1 LIDQQRVHEVRIGEL
16 DALEAHAAAHSRALD
31 GER

>member
-16 DALEAHAAAHSRALD
+16 DALEAHAAHSRALD